1 MSFTEQLII
10 LMIPIILPPL
20 VALSAVLYQ
29 HLLQKVPEK
38 KRELIEKVIGTVVTA
53 IEQTA
58 PAMVGNQEK
67 KQAAMNM
74 ASEMLAHLNIK
85 ASPAT
90 LSTMIEAAVYTLNQS
105 KGAQTNVVQPSPLT
119 QAKVG

>member
-1 MSFTEQLII
+1 MSFTEQIIILII
-10 LMIPIILPPL
+10 PLVFPPL
-20 VALSAVLYQ
+20 VALSALLYQ
-29 HLLQKVPEK
+29 HLLQTVPAK
-38 KRELIEKVIGTVVTA
+38 QREIVEKVINTVVAA

-58 PAMVGNQEK
+58 PATVRNQEK

-90 LSTMIEAAVYTLNQS
+90 LSAMIEAAVYSINQG
-105 KGAQTNVVQPSPLT
+105 KDAQTNVVQPSPLAQT
-119 QAKVG
+119 KVG

>member
-10 LMIPIILPPL
+10 LVIPMVLPPL

-29 HLLQKVPEK
+29 HLLQTVPEK
-38 KRELIEKVIGTVVTA
+38 KREMIEKVIGTVVTA
-53 IEQTA
+53 IEQSA
-58 PAMVGNQEK
+58 PAMVQNQEK

-74 ASEMLAHLNIK
+74 ASEMLAHLHVN

-90 LSTMIEAAVYTLNQS
+90 LSAMIEAAVYALNQS
-105 KGAQTNVVQPSPLT
+105 KDAQTNVLHPSPLPQT
-119 QAKVG
+119 KAG

>member
-1 MSFTEQLII
+1 MTFTEQLII
-10 LMIPIILPPL
+10 LIIPLVLPPL

-29 HLLQKVPEK
+29 HLLQRVPEK

-58 PAMVGNQEK
+58 PAIVGNQEK

-90 LSTMIEAAVYTLNQS
+90 LSAMIESSVYALNQS
-105 KGAQTNVVQPSPLT
+105 KDISTNVAQPAPLT
-119 QAKVG
+119 QTKAG

>member
-1 MSFTEQLII
+1 MTFTEQLII
-10 LMIPIILPPL
+10 LIIPFVLPPL

-29 HLLQKVPEK
+29 HLLQRVPEK

-58 PAMVGNQEK
+58 PAVVGNQQK

-90 LSTMIEAAVYTLNQS
+90 LSAMIEAAVYALNQR
-105 KGAQTNVVQPSPLT
+105 KDAQTKVLLSSPLPQT
-119 QAKVG
+119 KVG